1 MADTEFYTA
10 TMAKVYA
17 DQGYLEKAAEIYR
30 YLLAR
35 EPGRRELQSA
45 LATVEERLAEAER
58 TTSHDLSGVFE
69 EWIELM
75 LRYKRLQGL
84 KRFQRSLTQT
94 SDK

>member
-35 EPGRRELQSA
+35 EPGRQALRSA
-45 LATVEERLAEAER
+45 LAAVEKQLAQAHR
-58 TTSHDLSGVFE
+58 TASRDLSGVFE
-69 EWIELM
+69 EWIDLM

-84 KRFQRSLTQT
+84 KKFQRSLTQT
-94 SDK
+94 SNK